1 MAMSGGLLW
10 VAGALLLWHLRGSIN
25 FVDRDD
31 GIITLAHAKSLVQ
44 SGSISVGA
52 FGDRVAGFSA
62 PLHFMVGVVYF
73 LLGGSSYQLLGRAL
87 GFLCLIGIGATTGAL
102 VGEELQ
108 TERAPIRWAAL
119 VAVAGLQLGSWSF
132 FGWQFSG
139 MENPI
144 GALLLIVIMWRWD
157 RVNASL
163 PSAVWLGVMLGL
175 LSIVRLDTITLA
187 APLTA
192 VIVIESLMRREE
204 RSLRHVGAL
213 ALPACLISLTAVT
226 LWYLYFGSVGSTT
239 IANRSR
245 DAAATLDLLG
255 IAALGVAGWLATLWA
270 VHRMSRQTPGRNRA
284 ATGGGVLLAG
294 CAMLIAAAA
303 LSVRVGD
310 GRVGGLVMT
319 AMWSVGVIWTAGAVV
334 SGWSLP
340 AARPKRLAAYTT
352 VVVWVPCYALI
363 LGPSRIHPAR
373 VVSMAVPVLSLAT
386 VVVVAKLIGNRLER
400 AGETPRS
407 TAVRVRATLTA
418 SGLAVLTLLIVARES
433 SLPADES
440 FSKTFYLGWVIAPR
454 DTILLQTAR
463 QTVGQVDQ
471 RLIPIVANPDLGRVA
486 FRHEAQV
493 VDLGKIG
500 DPLLLRV
507 LLEPNTKLRAAIS
520 KRYFFDIMPPDTW
533 MLTEPWSCT
542 YRSIRRDPRF
552 DATYRR
558 IDTDTTDSPDG
569 DLTQAGTCSDGQTLL
584 DNGVYT
590 LRNPAARADLQLAS
604 DLVSERILP
613 DDDFF
618 SACRRNAPV
627 ECFTRMRA
635 YRRAFPGAGPA
646 DEITDQLA
654 GLGSSPAG
662 RLARALITSPNNP
675 QWADEAFDALVA
687 LERSE
692 PG

>member
-284 ATGGGVLLAG
+284 ATGGCAARRMRDVDRSSRLECAG
-294 CAMLIAAAA
+294 GGRPRRRPGDDRH
-303 LSVRVGD
+303 VVGWGDLD
-310 GRVGGLVMT
+310 GRRGGQRVEPSRCPTQAIGGLHHRCG
-319 AMWSVGVIWTAGAVV
+319 VGALLRVDSWPQPNSPGSRRFHGGAGALVGHGGCRGQTDRK
-334 SGWSLP
+334 S
-340 AARPKRLAAYTT
+340 
-352 VVVWVPCYALI
+352 
-363 LGPSRIHPAR
+363 
-373 VVSMAVPVLSLAT
+373 
-386 VVVVAKLIGNRLER
+386 
-400 AGETPRS
+400 AGTCRRDPRS

-418 SGLAVLTLLIVARES
+418 SGLAVLTLLIVAGE
-433 SLPADES
+433 
-440 FSKTFYLGWVIAPR
+440 
-454 DTILLQTAR
+454 
-463 QTVGQVDQ
+463 
-471 RLIPIVANPDLGRVA
+471 
-486 FRHEAQV
+486 
-493 VDLGKIG
+493 
-500 DPLLLRV
+500 
-507 LLEPNTKLRAAIS
+507 
-520 KRYFFDIMPPDTW
+520 
-533 MLTEPWSCT
+533 
-542 YRSIRRDPRF
+542 
-552 DATYRR
+552 
-558 IDTDTTDSPDG
+558 
-569 DLTQAGTCSDGQTLL
+569 
-584 DNGVYT
+584 
-590 LRNPAARADLQLAS
+590 
-604 DLVSERILP
+604 
-613 DDDFF
+613 
-618 SACRRNAPV
+618 
-627 ECFTRMRA
+627 FT
-635 YRRAFPGAGPA
+635 
-646 DEITDQLA
+646 
-654 GLGSSPAG
+654 AG
-662 RLARALITSPNNP
+662 R
-675 QWADEAFDALVA
+675 
-687 LERSE
+687 
-692 PG
+692 

>member
-352 VVVWVPCYALI
+352 VAVWVPCYVDSWPQPNSPGSRRFHGGAGALV
-363 LGPSRIHPAR
+363 GHGGCRGQTDRKS
-373 VVSMAVPVLSLAT
+373 
-386 VVVVAKLIGNRLER
+386 
-400 AGETPRS
+400 AGT
-407 TAVRVRATLTA
+407 
-418 SGLAVLTLLIVARES
+418 
-433 SLPADES
+433 
-440 FSKTFYLGWVIAPR
+440 
-454 DTILLQTAR
+454 
-463 QTVGQVDQ
+463 
-471 RLIPIVANPDLGRVA
+471 
-486 FRHEAQV
+486 
-493 VDLGKIG
+493 
-500 DPLLLRV
+500 
-507 LLEPNTKLRAAIS
+507 
-520 KRYFFDIMPPDTW
+520 
-533 MLTEPWSCT
+533 C
-542 YRSIRRDPRF
+542 RRDPPLNRRSGPCHAHGVRSRRPDAAHRRGRVHCRQMSRF
-552 DATYRR
+552 PRPSIWGGSLRRATR
-558 IDTDTTDSPDG
+558 S
-569 DLTQAGTCSDGQTLL
+569 C
-584 DNGVYT
+584 
-590 LRNPAARADLQLAS
+590 
-604 DLVSERILP
+604 
-613 DDDFF
+613 
-618 SACRRNAPV
+618 CRRHD
-627 ECFTRMRA
+627 
-635 YRRAFPGAGPA
+635 RRSA
-646 DEITDQLA
+646 
-654 GLGSSPAG
+654 
-662 RLARALITSPNNP
+662 RLTS
-675 QWADEAFDALVA
+675 A
-687 LERSE
+687 
-692 PG
+692 